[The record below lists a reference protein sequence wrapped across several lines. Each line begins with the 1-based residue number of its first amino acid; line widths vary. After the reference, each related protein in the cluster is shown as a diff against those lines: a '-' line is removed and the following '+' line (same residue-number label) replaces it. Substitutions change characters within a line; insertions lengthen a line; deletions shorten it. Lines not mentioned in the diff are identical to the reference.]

1 MSGSDTAT
9 GCIVAITSEQALIA
23 DAVRASLASRD
34 FSPSTLRWPGESAP
48 HHRRPSA
55 RESYDVGL
63 LISDLDRWPR
73 LRAASLMI
81 ARFAVPWVVLTEAP
95 EGPMWGAA
103 FDAGAVVVLPSSTG
117 IDEVCKV
124 IAGVA
129 AGAVTTPAAERD
141 RLVASW
147 TELLERR
154 DVFERRLQSLT
165 PRENEVLR
173 LLYAGDPVN
182 RIAELLEVS
191 PATVR
196 SQVKAVLRKLD
207 VNSQLSAVAMVGDIA
222 SFVGEPGDEL
232 LAAL

>member
-1 MSGSDTAT
+1 M
-9 GCIVAITSEQALIA
+9 
-23 DAVRASLASRD
+23 
-34 FSPSTLRWPGESAP
+34 
-48 HHRRPSA
+48 
-55 RESYDVGL
+55 GL
-63 LISDLDRWPR
+63 LMSDLDRWPR

-81 ARFAVPWVVLTEAP
+81 SRLAVPWVVLTTAA

-103 FDAGAVVVLPSSTG
+103 LDAGAVVVLPSSTG

-124 IAGVA
+124 VVGVA
-129 AGAVTTPAAERD
+129 AGGVATPAVERA

-147 TELLERR
+147 TDVLARR
-154 DVFERRLQSLT
+154 DQFEQRLHSLT

-173 LLYAGDPVN
+173 LLYAGDPVR

-207 VNSQLSAVAMVGDIA
+207 VNSQLGAVAMVGDIA
-222 SFVGEPGDEL
+222 NFVGEPGDEL